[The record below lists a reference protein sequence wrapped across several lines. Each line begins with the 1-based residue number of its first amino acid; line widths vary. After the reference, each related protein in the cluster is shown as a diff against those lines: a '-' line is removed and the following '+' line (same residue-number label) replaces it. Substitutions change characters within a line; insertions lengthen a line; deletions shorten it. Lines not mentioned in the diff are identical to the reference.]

1 MIGST
6 PPLKLCKIEAA
17 GDIQL
22 LIAVAGVASAIA
34 AIAAA
39 TAVASSKGKDEQ
51 IMKTDMTVASDATL
65 VAAQCVEAAES
76 MGADRD
82 HLMSAISSADNIRSH
97 GHISTPPQACGR
109 ANKYKILPSD
119 ARKRPVAAID
129 FSGRRVTVRDVAS
142 KNNFKSNQTQK
153 ALANEVWNGDFHKNL
168 VLNIKTQSL
177 FEKDGSVLFVAGFVL
192 AVVGSIDCCEGGCN
206 TFRGHHLGFIG
217 SPRSKTKMDNIQI
230 SSKDLCCA
238 RIIDWIFS
246 YVFGDGDPNQGIEEE
261 KRWKMKLLHILTL
274 RLLGR

>member
-1 MIGST
+1 
-6 PPLKLCKIEAA
+6 
-17 GDIQL
+17 
-22 LIAVAGVASAIA
+22 
-34 AIAAA
+34 
-39 TAVASSKGKDEQ
+39 
-51 IMKTDMTVASDATL
+51 MKTDMAVASVATL

-82 HLMSAISSADNIRSH
+82 HLMSAISSTDNVRSH
-97 GHISTPPQACGR
+97 GDISTLTAAAAKVACGR

-142 KNNFKSNQTQK
+142 KDNFKSNQTQK

-168 VLNIKTQSL
+168 VLSIKTQSL
-177 FEKDGSVLFVAGFVL
+177 LEKDGSVLFVAGFVL
-192 AVVGSIDCCEGGCN
+192 AVVGSIDCCAGGCN
-206 TFRGHHLGFIG
+206 TFRGHHVGFIG
-217 SPRSKTKMDNIQI
+217 SPRSKTNMDNIQI

-246 YVFGDGDPNQGIEEE
+246 YVFGDGDPNQGIEE
-261 KRWKMKLLHILTL
+261 KRWKMIQLYIALNGSVVTAEEIAPYFDPKTTGKLVRSIELSLV
-274 RLLGR
+274 